1 MHPQRYRMAD
11 AEDEEDEGV
20 EGEERE
26 ERGGAADGPSAAF
39 SLSPSECVVVTLPSA
54 YPAAAFYHLC
64 LAKSVLITRCK
75 RSCSRAYVALPTLP
89 IALPALGRR
98 SCVSRTSLALLDDI
112 LPLEGGQR
120 TLCEVLK
127 KPQIVCHSAAE
138 CVNWVCTLPLRAHAV
153 QAAIRLASL

>member
-1 MHPQRYRMAD
+1 
-11 AEDEEDEGV
+11 V

-75 RSCSRAYVALPTLP
+75 RSCSRAYAALPTLP
-89 IALPALGRR
+89 IALPAIGRR
-98 SCVSRTSLALLDDI
+98 SGVSRTSLVLLDDT
-112 LPLEGGQR
+112 LPLEGGPR
-120 TLCEVLK
+120 MLWK

-138 CVNWVCTLPLRAHAV
+138 CVNWVCTLPLRAPAV
-153 QAAIRLASL
+153 QAATRLASL